1 MKAAIPRALLASVLG
16 LAAGCTRA
24 RVPGVSDGEVVF
36 GMTAP
41 LSGPAAAWGS
51 LSAGARAWA
60 THVNAEGG
68 IAGRQI
74 KVIVKDDGYTPG
86 RAVANL
92 TEMKDSVFAIVGL
105 LGTAVVNAAKDVVAE
120 ARIPVVFPT
129 ANPRVWAAQKPDD
142 VRGVFVAYPDYD
154 SEGAFMAEMLA
165 AQVGAKTAAVFYQN
179 DDYGK
184 EGLAGL
190 RRAAAGAGVTVAAA
204 VPYELQDRDMS
215 LQAVTLKES
224 GADAVVLFAT
234 TTHGANV
241 VKEMTKLGYRPALY
255 ASFVLADHYTMFRL
269 LGELYEGA
277 FFDTFLPLVGEPG
290 TEEVMKVLLAID
302 PSLKG
307 REGFALLGAV
317 EMMLAVEGLKR
328 AGRDLTRES
337 FVNALEGVRD
347 WKPLPGL
354 APVSF
359 GPARRHGQNA
369 LRLVRAGRAADLSF
383 RPLTEYRSFPP
394 LF

>member
-1 MKAAIPRALLASVLG
+1 
-16 LAAGCTRA
+16 
-24 RVPGVSDGEVVF
+24 
-36 GMTAP
+36 MTAP

-68 IAGRQI
+68 VAGRQI

-105 LGTAVVNAAKDVVAE
+105 LGTAVINATKDVVAE
-120 ARIPVVFPT
+120 AGIPVVFPT
-129 ANPRVWAAQKPDD
+129 ANPRVWARQKPED
-142 VRGVFVAYPDYD
+142 VRGVFVVYPDYD
-154 SEGAFMAEMLA
+154 SEGAFMAEMLGT
-165 AQVGAKTAAVFYQN
+165 QVGAKKAAVFYQN

-190 RRAAAGAGVTVAAA
+190 RRAAAQWGVEVVAA
-204 VPYELQDRDMS
+204 VPYELPDREMS

-224 GADAVVLFAT
+224 RADAVVLFST

-241 VKEMTKLGYRPALY
+241 VKEMAKLGYRPALY
-255 ASFVLADHYTMFRL
+255 ASFALADHYTMFRL

-277 FFDTFLPLVGEPG
+277 FFDTFLPAVGEPG
-290 TEEVMKVLLAID
+290 TEEILKVLLAID

-307 REGFALLGAV
+307 REGFAVLGAV
-317 EMMLAVEGLKR
+317 EMMLTVEGLKR
-328 AGRDLTRES
+328 AGPELTRDS
-337 FVNALEGVRD
+337 FVTALEGVRE
-347 WKPLPGL
+347 WKPLPGF
-354 APVSF
+354 APVTF
-359 GPARRHGQNA
+359 GPGRRHGQNS
-369 LRLVRAGRAADLSF
+369 LRLIRAGRAADLSF
-383 RPLTEYRSFPP
+383 RLLTDYRSFPA

>member
-1 MKAAIPRALLASVLG
+1 MKAPIPRALLASVLV
-16 LAAGCTRA
+16 LAACTRS
-24 RVPGVSDGEVVF
+24 RVPGVSDSEVVL
-36 GMTAP
+36 GMSAP

-60 THVNAEGG
+60 AHVNAEGG
-68 IAGRQI
+68 VEGRQI
-74 KVIVKDDGYTPG
+74 KVIVKDDGYTPS
-86 RAVANL
+86 RAVGNL

-105 LGTAVVNAAKDVVAE
+105 LGTAVVNATKDLVAE
-120 ARIPVVFPT
+120 AEIPVVFPT
-129 ANPRVWAAQKPDD
+129 ANPRLWAGQKPEDL
-142 VRGVFVAYPDYD
+142 RRVFVVYPDYD
-154 SEGAFMAEMLA
+154 SEGAYMAERLA
-165 AQVGAKTAAVFYQN
+165 HEVKAKTVAVFYQN

-184 EGLAGL
+184 EGLGGL
-190 RRAAAGAGVTVAAA
+190 RRAAAGAGLAVTAA
-204 VPYELQDRDMS
+204 VPYELQDREMS
-215 LQAVTLKES
+215 LQAVTLKQS
-224 GADAVVLFAT
+224 GADAVVLFST

-241 VKEMTKLGYRPALY
+241 VKEMAKLGYRPALY

-290 TEEVMKVLLAID
+290 TEEILKVLLAID

-307 REGFALLGAV
+307 REGFALLGAL
-317 EMMLAVEGLKR
+317 EMMLTVEGLER

-337 FVNALEGVRD
+337 FVAALEGVRE

-359 GPARRHGQNA
+359 GPGRRHGQNS

-383 RPLTEYRSFPP
+383 SVLTEYRSFAP

>member
-1 MKAAIPRALLASVLG
+1 MLGIAA
-16 LAAGCTRA
+16 CTRSP
-24 RVPGVSDGEVVF
+24 VPGVSEGEVVL

-60 THVNAEGG
+60 THVSAEGG
-68 IAGRQI
+68 VGGRQI

-86 RAVANL
+86 RAVANV
-92 TEMKDSVFAIVGL
+92 TEMKESVFAIVGL
-105 LGTAVVNAAKDVVAE
+105 LGTAVINATKDVVAE

-129 ANPRVWAAQKPDD
+129 ANPRVWARQKPED

-154 SEGAFMAEMLA
+154 SEGAFMAEMLGT
-165 AQVGAKTAAVFYQN
+165 QVGAKTAAVFYQN

-190 RRAAAGAGVTVAAA
+190 RRAAAQWGVAVVAA
-204 VPYELQDRDMS
+204 VPYELPDREMS
-215 LQAVTLKES
+215 LQAVTLADS
-224 GADAVVLFAT
+224 RADAVVLFST

-241 VKEMTKLGYRPALY
+241 VKEMAKLGYRPALY
-255 ASFVLADHYTMFRL
+255 ASFALADHYTMFRL
-269 LGELYEGA
+269 LRELYEGA

-290 TEEVMKVLLAID
+290 TEEILKVLLAID

-317 EMMLAVEGLKR
+317 EMMLTVEGLKR
-328 AGRDLTRES
+328 AGRELTRES
-337 FVNALEGVRD
+337 FVTALEGVHE
-347 WKPLPGL
+347 WKPLPGF
-354 APVSF
+354 APVTF
-359 GPARRHGQNA
+359 GPGRRHGQNS

-383 RPLTEYRSFPP
+383 RLLTDYRDFPA